1 MPSDLERFDAELLLR
16 AYCQGIFPMGD
27 EDGSIHWYSPD
38 PRCIFD
44 LDDFHV
50 TKRLARTYRQGI
62 FEIKVNQDFEEV
74 MWACADRETT
84 WINQRIVD
92 VYCQLHEH
100 GFAHSV
106 EAYHEGVLAGG
117 LYGVSIGGAFMGES
131 MFTRVRDA
139 SKVALVYLVERLKS
153 RGFVLLDTQYQ
164 NKHLASFN
172 AKTISRS
179 EYLARLNAA
188 LVLNCRFD

>member
-1 MPSDLERFDAELLLR
+1 MPSNLERFDAELLLR

-27 EDGSIHWYSPD
+27 DDGSIHWYSPD

-50 TKRLARTYRQGI
+50 GKRLQRTCRQGI
-62 FEIKVNQDFEEV
+62 FEIKIDLAFEEV
-74 MWACADRETT
+74 MWACAQRETT

-131 MFTRVRDA
+131 MFTRVTDA
-139 SKVALVYLVERLKS
+139 SKVCLVHLVQRLKS
-153 RGFVLLDTQYQ
+153 RGYVLLDTQYT

-172 AKTISRS
+172 AKTISRN
-179 EYLARLNAA
+179 EYLTRLNAA
-188 LVLNCRFD
+188 LALNCRFD